1 MEKRIRISVADAA
14 ITAKDFIDVW
24 KRVECG
30 EKVKT
35 EQRLNFENLE
45 TLLRT
50 LTTGR
55 WMLLKVLRKK
65 GPMSIR
71 AVANELRRDYKNVHT
86 DVRRLEAIGLVVVH
100 RFIDNVPGGYLSFI
114 VLHDRCDVGFHA
126 GLQGFRRHRIAGSW
140 SRDPIEAHCA
150 LARCRARRGSDL
162 GLVCAER

>member
-1 MEKRIRISVADAA
+1 MEKRIRIGVADAA

-86 DVRRLEAIGLVVVH
+86 DVRRLEAVGLVE
-100 RFIDNVPGGYLSFI
+100 RTKDNKVEVPWDIL
-114 VLHDRCDVGFHA
+114 
-126 GLQGFRRHRIAGSW
+126 
-140 SRDPIEAHCA
+140 EARLR
-150 LARCRARRGSDL
+150 LAA
-162 GLVCAER
+162 